1 MVFVKQKVD
10 YSKIAQT
17 YDDARKIRKARLAFW
32 LGKLCELGKIGP
44 GAKVLDLGCGTGRW
58 AVPIAYDIGCHVTA
72 ADASPEMLACGKD
85 KDTKNLVTWVQQDAQ
100 CLALQ
105 DNFFDVIFISHL
117 LHHVDDPFAVVTE
130 SFRVLRLG
138 GAILLRYGA
147 IEQIRDDVELRFF
160 PEIVSIDEKRTPS
173 VADVESLLCKAGFDQ
188 IHSIEVVQ
196 NTFASARERLAAIK
210 LKSIS
215 ALTLI
220 SQEAF
225 VKDLRRLEQHL
236 RRNPNAPSFL
246 IDKLSLTAAYKP
258 QNQKI

>member
-1 MVFVKQKVD
+1 MKQKAD
-10 YSKIAQT
+10 YSKIAQA
-17 YDDARKIRKARLAFW
+17 YDAAHKMNKARLAFW

-58 AVPIAYDIGCHVTA
+58 AIPVAYDIGCHVTA
-72 ADASPEMLACGKD
+72 ADASPEMLARGKE

-100 CLALQ
+100 RLTLQ
-105 DNFFDVIFISHL
+105 DNFFDAIFMSHL

-130 SFRVLRLG
+130 SFRVLKPG
-138 GAILLRYGA
+138 GAILVRYGA
-147 IEQIRDDVELRFF
+147 IEQIRDDVEHRFF

-173 VADVESLLCKAGFDQ
+173 VADVESLLCKVGFDQ

-210 LKSIS
+210 LKSVS

-225 VKDLRRLEQHL
+225 VKGLRRLEEHL
-236 RRNPNAPSFL
+236 RRYPYDPSFL

-258 QNQKI
+258 YNQKI